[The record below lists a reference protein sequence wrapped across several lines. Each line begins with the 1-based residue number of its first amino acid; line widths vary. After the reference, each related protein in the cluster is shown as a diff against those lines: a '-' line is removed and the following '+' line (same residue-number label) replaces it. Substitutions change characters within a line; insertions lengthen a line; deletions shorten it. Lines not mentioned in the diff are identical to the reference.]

1 MVPAVSNGSVAWM
14 NYALTGSMI
23 VTIPLVIFTKMA
35 DLVAYSRSRRL
46 NIDATVYLYNVYRI
60 SRAMSNRMY

>member
-23 VTIPLVIFTKMA
+23 VTIPLVIFTKEKY
-35 DLVAYSRSRRL
+35 VRSNL
-46 NIDATVYLYNVYRI
+46 DDPNEENSSQHSVQNVPYQV
-60 SRAMSNRMY
+60 MQ

>member
-23 VTIPLVIFTKMA
+23 VTIPLVILTKEKY
-35 DLVAYSRSRRL
+35 VRSNL
-46 NIDATVYLYNVYRI
+46 DDPNEENSSQNSVQNVPYQV
-60 SRAMSNRMY
+60 MQ

>member
-23 VTIPLVIFTKMA
+23 VTIPLVIFTKEKY
-35 DLVAYSRSRRL
+35 VRS
-46 NIDATVYLYNVYRI
+46 NFDDPNEENSSQNSVQNVPYQV
-60 SRAMSNRMY
+60 MQ

>member
-23 VTIPLVIFTKMA
+23 VTIPLVIFTKEKY
-35 DLVAYSRSRRL
+35 VRSNL
-46 NIDATVYLYNVYRI
+46 DDPNEENSSQNSVQNVPYQV
-60 SRAMSNRMY
+60 MQ

>member
-23 VTIPLVIFTKMA
+23 VTIPLVIVTKEKY
-35 DLVAYSRSRRL
+35 VRSNL
-46 NIDATVYLYNVYRI
+46 DDPNEENSSQNSVQNVPYQV
-60 SRAMSNRMY
+60 MQ